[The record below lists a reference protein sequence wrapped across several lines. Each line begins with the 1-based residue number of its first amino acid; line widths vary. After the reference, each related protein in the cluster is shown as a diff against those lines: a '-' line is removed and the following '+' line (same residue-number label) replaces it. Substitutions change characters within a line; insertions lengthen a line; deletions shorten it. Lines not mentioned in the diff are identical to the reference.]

1 MPAARTIRRWI
12 GGLLLAG
19 ALTMLVLGQTVLKSK
34 LHDADYIRY
43 WMICF
48 VLTGGALLVAL
59 IDVMMIKR
67 ETRNEQKELIDETLH
82 EIEEVEKRDDKE

>member
-1 MPAARTIRRWI
+1 M
-12 GGLLLAG
+12 LL
-19 ALTMLVLGQTVLKSK
+19 LGQTVLKPK

-67 ETRNEQKELIDETLH
+67 ETRNEQKDLINQTLH
-82 EIEEVEKRDDKE
+82 EIDRDDERDDK